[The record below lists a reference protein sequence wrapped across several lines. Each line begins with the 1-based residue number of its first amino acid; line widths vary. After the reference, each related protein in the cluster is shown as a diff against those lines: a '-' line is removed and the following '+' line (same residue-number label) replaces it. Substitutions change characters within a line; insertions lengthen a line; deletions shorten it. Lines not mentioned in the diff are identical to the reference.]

1 MKKFECILLSCA
13 IIIVTSFFFN
23 IGIMLMSLLNDNSFL
38 HFYLYMFSIN
48 FIISFVII
56 PTIFMKL
63 ILNASLVS
71 LFQDVFEF
79 KRLGV
84 LFTITSLISLYLVK
98 LDATVEYAV
107 VALGEEFL
115 FRHLI
120 FILLMRSFNNK
131 ESILIGSLL
140 FALIL
145 HLNGNLFINL
155 LTKFPFSIILYYLTN
170 KYRLQD
176 A

>member
-1 MKKFECILLSCA
+1 
-13 IIIVTSFFFN
+13 
-23 IGIMLMSLLNDNSFL
+23 MLMSLLNDNSFL

-63 ILNASLVS
+63 ILNTSLVS

-115 FRHLI
+115 FRDLI

-140 FALIL
+140 FALIM

-176 A
+176 AVIVHWLHNVLVYKFS

>member
-1 MKKFECILLSCA
+1 
-13 IIIVTSFFFN
+13 
-23 IGIMLMSLLNDNSFL
+23 
-38 HFYLYMFSIN
+38 
-48 FIISFVII
+48 
-56 PTIFMKL
+56 
-63 ILNASLVS
+63 
-71 LFQDVFEF
+71 QDVFEF

-140 FALIL
+140 FALIM

-176 A
+176 AVIVHWLHNVLVYKFS

>member
-1 MKKFECILLSCA
+1 
-13 IIIVTSFFFN
+13 
-23 IGIMLMSLLNDNSFL
+23 
-38 HFYLYMFSIN
+38 
-48 FIISFVII
+48 
-56 PTIFMKL
+56 MKL
-63 ILNASLVS
+63 ILNTSLVS

-84 LFTITSLISLYLVK
+84 LFTITS
-98 LDATVEYAV
+98 
-107 VALGEEFL
+107 
-115 FRHLI
+115 LI

-140 FALIL
+140 FALIM

-176 A
+176 AVIVHWLHNVLVYKFS

>member
-63 ILNASLVS
+63 ILNTSLVS

-84 LFTITSLISLYLVK
+84 LFTITSLISL
-98 LDATVEYAV
+98 
-107 VALGEEFL
+107 
-115 FRHLI
+115 
-120 FILLMRSFNNK
+120 
-131 ESILIGSLL
+131 
-140 FALIL
+140 
-145 HLNGNLFINL
+145 
-155 LTKFPFSIILYYLTN
+155 
-170 KYRLQD
+170 
-176 A
+176 